1 MILASIVLA
10 LLFVATVVLVVVGLV
25 RKATPFKTLG
35 VLFILVGLFEL
46 IGQVIGYL
54 AAARELEMGG
64 VPDPELL
71 AEGILWSLIY
81 GSIGAVLFVI
91 GLSLLVVGIQRGRR
105 AFPTLLRRHRTQR
118 RHESSDH

>member
-46 IGQVIGYL
+46 IGQV
-54 AAARELEMGG
+54 MGG

-71 AEGILWSLIY
+71 QVGILWSLIY